1 MRHVQSGG
9 DFAVMKQLDFRWHAG
24 LIEPATATV
33 MPEQSRHQLVIS
45 EFDNPIF
52 SGIVS
57 FQTHLPL
64 PDLAPARVP
73 WHSPANRLIRDCQCT
88 M

>member
-52 SGIVS
+52 SGHCQLSNS
-57 FQTHLPL
+57 FAFAGFGPC
-64 PDLAPARVP
+64 PRALAFARQP
-73 WHSPANRLIRDCQCT
+73 TDS
-88 M
+88 